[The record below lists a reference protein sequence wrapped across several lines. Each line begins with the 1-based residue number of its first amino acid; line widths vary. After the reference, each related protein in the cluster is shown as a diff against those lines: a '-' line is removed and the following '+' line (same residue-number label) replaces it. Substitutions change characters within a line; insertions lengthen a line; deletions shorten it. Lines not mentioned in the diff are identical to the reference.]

1 MQGDPSILTALNAVL
16 RYHLTAI
23 NQAFLHARMGRNWG
37 YKRLDREE
45 YRWSICAMKQADAV
59 IERILFLEGLP
70 NLQDLGK
77 LHIGETVPEIL
88 QCDETMLHEGMA
100 VLNQGI
106 ALAEEKQDYVS
117 RDLLT
122 EQLED
127 LQEQLDQVESR
138 RGMIDSMGLPN
149 FLQAL
154 IDDDS
159 H

>member
-1 MQGDPSILTALNAVL
+1 MQGDSKVLAALNAVL
-16 RYHLTAI
+16 RHHLTAI

-37 YKRLDREE
+37 YSQLDHQE
-45 YRWSICAMKQADAV
+45 YRWSIRAMKHADAV

-88 QCDETMLHEGMA
+88 SCDEMILHEGMKL
-100 VLNQGI
+100 LNAGI
-106 ALAEEKQDYVS
+106 VLAETTQDYVS

-127 LQEQLDQVESR
+127 MQEELDRIEAQS
-138 RGMIDSMGLPN
+138 GMISSMGLPN
-149 FLQAL
+149 FLQSL
-154 IDDDS
+154 LNKS
-159 H
+159 NS